1 MGPLTNSQRTLVEE
15 HLKLVKAIAR
25 ARHGYLPAFVERDDV
40 EQAGCMGLIDAARRY
55 DGREGNSFET
65 FARYRI
71 NGAISDYLRRLDPVS
86 KEERAAIN
94 AGEAEEVGHLAIDD
108 GLPLASPSET
118 PEEAAMALQFTAQI
132 RTLVNGLSG
141 RERTVVEQ
149 YYYADR
155 RLADVGKDFGC
166 REARTSQIHKAAVE
180 KLRAETAFVERIL
193 AFRWAMTSGVMRRMS
208 SFTCLIAAC
217 VFLASSVNAQT
228 RVTTSS
234 LAGTPGT
241 TPRVWVVL
249 SDGKLAEADLENI
262 ALIFNDDGK
271 PVLRAQQQT
280 VIKSRH
286 ILTAARADYA
296 LTGTLDTVHRNGL
309 LQTEGEDYQIIMVAG
324 VNTLRFNAN
333 AVPQARDIVQ
343 IRELK

>member
-1 MGPLTNSQRTLVEE
+1 
-15 HLKLVKAIAR
+15 
-25 ARHGYLPAFVERDDV
+25 
-40 EQAGCMGLIDAARRY
+40 
-55 DGREGNSFET
+55 
-65 FARYRI
+65 
-71 NGAISDYLRRLDPVS
+71 
-86 KEERAAIN
+86 
-94 AGEAEEVGHLAIDD
+94 
-108 GLPLASPSET
+108 
-118 PEEAAMALQFTAQI
+118 MALQFTAQI

-141 RERTVVEQ
+141 RQRTVVEQ

-309 LQTEGEDYQIIMVAG
+309 LQTEGEDYQIITVAG